1 MLQSFNPQ
9 NANLQVWVGDRLW
22 PRDQAKV
29 SVFDS
34 SVQGGDAVWEGI
46 RVYSN
51 GIFALD
57 AHLDRL
63 FDSAHAMAFANV
75 PTRDEVRSA
84 IYQTLE
90 ANSMRGDS
98 HIRLTLTRGE
108 KITSGMDPRFNQK
121 GCTLIVLAEW
131 KKPVYDNAAGVR
143 IVTSAIRRNSPQFVD
158 SKIHHNNLINN
169 ILAKIQ
175 ANVAGADDALMLD
188 ERGFVSEM
196 NGTNLFMI
204 RGGHLLTP
212 HATNCLPGITRGIVL
227 ELGKELGI
235 PTQERDLSLTE
246 LYTADEAFGT
256 GTMGELTPV
265 VEADGR
271 LIDGGKPGPI
281 TARLSKAFLQFVA
294 SGKGSAPFP

>member
-1 MLQSFNPQ
+1 
-9 NANLQVWVGDRLW
+9 
-22 PRDQAKV
+22 
-29 SVFDS
+29 
-34 SVQGGDAVWEGI
+34 
-46 RVYSN
+46 
-51 GIFALD
+51 
-57 AHLDRL
+57 
-63 FDSAHAMAFANV
+63 MAFANV

-90 ANSMRGDS
+90 ANGMRGDS
-98 HIRLTLTRGE
+98 HIRLTLSRGE
-108 KITSGMDPRFNQK
+108 KITSGMDPRLNQK

-131 KKPVYDNAAGVR
+131 KKPVYDNAVGVR

-188 ERGFVSEM
+188 ERGFVAEM
-196 NGTNLFMI
+196 NGTNIFML

-265 VEADGR
+265 VEVDGR
-271 LIDGGKPGPI
+271 RIGNGQGGPL
-281 TARLSKAFLQFVA
+281 TAHLAEAFHARVA
-294 SGKGSAPFP
+294 SGRWTVPFP